1 MIFEQSDGMAM
12 GSPLSPVVA
21 NIFMEDFE
29 STAIVT
35 SDYQPRIW
43 YRYVDDTFV
52 VWEHRR
58 QQLDEFLEHINGL
71 RERILFTMEVEE
83 NDKIS
88 FLDVLVERKD
98 FSIATSVYR
107 KPTHT
112 DRYLNYRSHHHPK
125 TKTGI
130 VSCLKRRAENICLDE
145 NSRIDEINR
154 LEDVFLTNGFPQKRI
169 QAALHAKP
177 RSTPREDSNTDTK
190 TLVLP
195 YIEGLSEKITQT
207 CRKLNVRTAFTSRP
221 TLRNIL
227 THVKKRKQ
235 PEEKLG
241 VIYQIPC
248 ECGAVYI
255 AETGRTIKQRK
266 AEHKRAVMKAEPSNA
281 VALHTASTLHAIKWE
296 ECKVIHQESNWGRR
310 RIKEAIYIKET
321 PNTLNTDPGLLLN
334 PTWSTL
340 LQRS

>member
-1 MIFEQSDGMAM
+1 MEADESLEIRTTLTVQQICQLTELCLKSTYFQYEDMIFEQSDGMAM
-12 GSPLSPVVA
+12 GSPLSPVVT

-52 VWEHRR
+52 VWEHGR

-71 RERILFTMEVEE
+71 HERILFTMEVEE
-83 NDKIS
+83 NNKIS

-177 RSTPREDSNTDTK
+177 RSTPREDSDTDTK

-195 YIEGLSEKITQT
+195 YIKGL
-207 CRKLNVRTAFTSRP
+207 VRRS
-221 TLRNIL
+221 L
-227 THVKKRKQ
+227 
-235 PEEKLG
+235 
-241 VIYQIPC
+241 
-248 ECGAVYI
+248 
-255 AETGRTIKQRK
+255 
-266 AEHKRAVMKAEPSNA
+266 KRAEN
-281 VALHTASTLHAIKWE
+281 
-296 ECKVIHQESNWGRR
+296 
-310 RIKEAIYIKET
+310 
-321 PNTLNTDPGLLLN
+321 
-334 PTWSTL
+334 
-340 LQRS
+340 

>member
-1 MIFEQSDGMAM
+1 MQSVYMFQEQSDGMAM
-12 GSPLSPVVA
+12 GSPLSPAVA

-52 VWEHRR
+52 VWEHGR
-58 QQLDEFLEHINGL
+58 QRLD
-71 RERILFTMEVEE
+71 ERILFTMEVEE
-83 NDKIS
+83 NNKIS

-98 FSIATSVYR
+98 FFIATSVYR

-130 VSCLKRRAENICLDE
+130 VSCLKRRTENICLDE

-154 LEDVFLTNGFPQKRI
+154 LEDVFLTNGFPQKTI

-177 RSTPREDSNTDTK
+177 RSTAREDSDTDTK

-195 YIEGLSEKITQT
+195 YIKGLSEKITQM
-207 CRKLNVRTAFTSRP
+207 CRKFAQHSPQDLHSVTS
-221 TLRNIL
+221 
-227 THVKKRKQ
+227 
-235 PEEKLG
+235 
-241 VIYQIPC
+241 
-248 ECGAVYI
+248 
-255 AETGRTIKQRK
+255 
-266 AEHKRAVMKAEPSNA
+266 
-281 VALHTASTLHAIKWE
+281 
-296 ECKVIHQESNWGRR
+296 
-310 RIKEAIYIKET
+310 
-321 PNTLNTDPGLLLN
+321 
-334 PTWSTL
+334 
-340 LQRS
+340 